1 MSSLPLT
8 PQEKAIYSRYGNNNF
23 SFDAFNR
30 GASLP
35 IVEGSSFGFTSG
47 PVPYRHQ
54 DILSGKKQQLAGDY
68 RTMAIDYRNNLSRAA
83 SHAPLNYTTPFMGQP
98 N

>member
-8 PQEKAIYSRYGNNNF
+8 PQEKAVYSRYGNNNF

-35 IVEGSSFGFTSG
+35 IIEGSSFGFTSG

-54 DILSGKKQQLAGDY
+54 DELSGQKQRLAGDY
-68 RTMAIDYRNNLSRAA
+68 RNMAIDYRRNLSRAA
-83 SHAPLNYTTPFMGQP
+83 SHASFNYETPFMTP
-98 N
+98 R